1 MHRVPLRGWISV
13 LPAHHAFQVPVA
25 YFPPIMEPSS
35 ARQGSF
41 NSAVLDPRR
50 RGVVQDVV
58 HLVIIVRLVNDLDR
72 AP

>member
-1 MHRVPLRGWISV
+1 
-13 LPAHHAFQVPVA
+13 
-25 YFPPIMEPSS
+25 MEPSS